1 MVKVSKY
8 LKSLFVFLTMIE
20 FLIKKITKDKIA
32 KDQIAMDTL
41 MANLFF

>member
-8 LKSLFVFLTMIE
+8 LKSLFVLITIE
-20 FLIKKITKDKIA
+20 FLIKKITKDKIT
-32 KDQIAMDTL
+32 KDQIAMDTV

>member
-1 MVKVSKY
+1 
-8 LKSLFVFLTMIE
+8 MIE

-32 KDQIAMDTL
+32 KDQIAMDTV